1 MIDQLSLER
10 LSAET
15 APSQS
20 LSIRY
25 LSGGLAFCVRML
37 PPAGE
42 IVACGFLP
50 FSLSSEKKVEEKFLE
65 LFYTYDFLAYPYHQI
80 YCYYH
85 PESAVLVP
93 TELVTAGQEG
103 LWLFE
108 GLDDVKPR
116 PVGDASVYYL
126 STPLP
131 EETKS
136 LVTRTDSTLVQLFRR
151 TLLVVELIPACFPA
165 LSLRLE
171 HSRGFLASE
180 LLVLLE
186 GNQLTLLAH
195 RRGEV
200 FSYRQVSLRVPS
212 DEKSLGEEVLFY
224 LFAQWQHLGLD
235 GAIDRV
241 ALGMSAP
248 DFAMEVVREE
258 QAYAHLKELLAPYV
272 QTVEVF
278 TYSPC

>member
-10 LSAET
+10 LSVET

-37 PPAGE
+37 PPVGE

-85 PESAVLVP
+85 PEVATLVP
-93 TELVTAGQEG
+93 TELVIAGQEG

-108 GLDDVKPR
+108 GLDDAKSR

-151 TLLVVELIPACFPA
+151 TLLVVELIPSCFPA

-200 FSYRQVSLRVPS
+200 FSYRQVSLHVPS

-241 ALGMSAP
+241 ALGVPAP

>member
-37 PPAGE
+37 PPVGE

-50 FSLSSEKKVEEKFLE
+50 FSLSSEKRVEEKFLE

-80 YCYYH
+80 YCYYP
-85 PESAVLVP
+85 PEAATLVP
-93 TELVTAGQEG
+93 TELVIAGQEG

-108 GLDDVKPR
+108 GLDDAKAR
-116 PVGDASVYYL
+116 SVGDNSICYL

-136 LVTRTDSTLVQLFRR
+136 LLAQTDSSLVQLFRR
-151 TLLVVELIPACFPA
+151 TLLVVELIPASFPA
-165 LSLRLE
+165 LVLRLE
-171 HSRGFLASE
+171 QSRGFLASE

-241 ALGMSAP
+241 ALGMPAP
-248 DFAMEVVREE
+248 DFAMEVAREE
-258 QAYAHLKELLAPYV
+258 QAYTHLKKLLAPYV
-272 QTVEVF
+272 QAVEVF

>member
-10 LSAET
+10 LSVET

-108 GLDDVKPR
+108 GLDDVKLR

>member
-10 LSAET
+10 LSVET

-37 PPAGE
+37 PPVGE

-85 PESAVLVP
+85 PEVATLVP
-93 TELVTAGQEG
+93 TELVIAGQEE

-108 GLDDVKPR
+108 GLDDAKSR
-116 PVGDASVYYL
+116 PVGDNSVCYL

-165 LSLRLE
+165 LSLRLK

-241 ALGMSAP
+241 ALGVPAP
-248 DFAMEVVREE
+248 DFTMEVVREE

>member
-37 PPAGE
+37 PPVRE

-65 LFYTYDFLAYPYHQI
+65 LFYTYDFLAYSYHQI

-116 PVGDASVYYL
+116 PVGDASVCYL

-151 TLLVVELIPACFPA
+151 TLLIVELIPASFPA
-165 LSLRLE
+165 LVLRLE
-171 HSRGFLASE
+171 QSRGFLASE

-200 FSYRQVSLRVPS
+200 FSYRQVSLHVPS

-241 ALGMSAP
+241 ALGVPAP

-258 QAYAHLKELLAPYV
+258 QAYAHLKELLTPYV

-278 TYSPC
+278 AYFPC

>member
-10 LSAET
+10 LSVET

-37 PPAGE
+37 PPVGE

-108 GLDDVKPR
+108 GLDDVKLR

-180 LLVLLE
+180 LLVLLD

-241 ALGMSAP
+241 AHGMSAP
-248 DFAMEVVREE
+248 DCAMEDVREE

>member
-1 MIDQLSLER
+1 MIAQLSLER

-37 PPAGE
+37 PPAGA
-42 IVACGFLP
+42 IVSCGFLP
-50 FSLSSEKKVEEKFLE
+50 FSRSSEKKVEEKFLE

-80 YCYYH
+80 YSYYH
-85 PESAVLVP
+85 PEVATLVP
-93 TELVTAGQEG
+93 TELVIAGQEG

-108 GLDDVKPR
+108 GLDDAKSR
-116 PVGDASVYYL
+116 SVGDNSVCYL

-151 TLLVVELIPACFPA
+151 TLLVVEMLPACFPA

-241 ALGMSAP
+241 ALGVPAP